1 VSEALV
7 VIAPDVHVTIA
18 YAIYE
23 IGAAEATAGAERLT
37 DSYVHGYG
45 QVLPALE
52 EGLLGSGSGAHVTL
66 EADPD
71 DAFGAYEQEG
81 VFELEKDGLDGA
93 DELTKGEE
101 FMASGPEGDIV
112 MRVIEV
118 RPDSLLVDTNHP
130 LAGKRIRFEID
141 VLEVRPATEDEIQE
155 AQEDMDTGACGCGHE
170 HTAADHGHAPQ
181 QSSEGNLVP
190 LNLRRSK

>member
-1 VSEALV
+1 MSEALL
-7 VIAPDVHVTIA
+7 VIAADVHVTIT

-23 IGAAEATAGAERLT
+23 IGAAEPSAGAERLT
-37 DSYVHGYG
+37 DSYIHGYG

-52 EGLLGSGSGAHVTL
+52 QGLLGRASGTHVTL

-71 DAFGAYEQEG
+71 DAFGTYEAEG
-81 VFELEKDGLDGA
+81 VFELDKDGLNGA
-93 DELTKGEE
+93 EELTQGEE

-112 MRVIEV
+112 MRVVEV

-141 VLEVRPATEDEIQE
+141 VLEVREATEEEIQE
-155 AQEDMDTGACGCGHE
+155 AQEDMDAGACGCGHE
-170 HTAADHGHAPQ
+170 HASGDHGHAPQ
-181 QSSEGNLVP
+181 QSSEGDLVT
-190 LNLRRSK
+190 LNLRRSE